1 MRSDEAAWI
10 ARALAGDDRAFAEL
24 MRCHHAPLQ
33 RLLRRILTNPEDA
46 QDVLQETMLRAY
58 RFLHRFDASRP
69 FGPWLMRIG
78 VNLARNR
85 LKQRA
90 RRQEISLDEPRGDE
104 GDEPFVGEWMADD
117 TTREGIEYER
127 LLAQT
132 HRALDALPDE
142 YRAVLELRL
151 LAEMSYDEIAHALEI
166 PIGTVMSRLNRGRKQ
181 IQAALAAYGRTG
193 R

>member
-1 MRSDEAAWI
+1 LRSDEAAWI

-33 RLLRRILTNPEDA
+33 RLLRRILTNSEDA

-78 VNLARNR
+78 INLARNR

-127 LLAQT
+127 LLART

-151 LAEMSYDEIAHALEI
+151 LAEMSYDEIAHALGI
-166 PIGTVMSRLNRGRKQ
+166 PIGTVMSRLSRGRKQ
-181 IQAALAAYGRTG
+181 IQSALAANGRTG